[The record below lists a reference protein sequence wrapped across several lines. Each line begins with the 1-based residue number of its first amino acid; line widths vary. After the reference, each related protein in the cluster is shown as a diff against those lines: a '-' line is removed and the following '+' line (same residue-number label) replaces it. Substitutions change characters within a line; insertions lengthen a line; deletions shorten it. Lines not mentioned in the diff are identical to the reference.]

1 VDWQPS
7 PWFFQTPKTNTSD
20 FPGQRRGARHS
31 GVLVQYR
38 LQAQKIQRSS
48 HFDRCT
54 RRHHMLSLGTH
65 ASRPGIH
72 GVHVHQQFSVLWA
85 VAGTSCLKRLFS
97 MLKAGCHGFT
107 CNWQDGCA
115 ILAVFVNVYDHPQS
129 TRQLEREGRLSC
141 RCKFQCRTPTGLALQ
156 EPC

>member
-1 VDWQPS
+1 MQVGLIKGNGGSWEFDGILKSRFGKHLDSMKKHQTTPFWLLENIQFIPFPS
-7 PWFFQTPKTNTSD
+7 WIWT
-20 FPGQRRGARHS
+20 
-31 GVLVQYR
+31 L
-38 LQAQKIQRSS
+38 
-48 HFDRCT
+48 
-54 RRHHMLSLGTH
+54 
-65 ASRPGIH
+65 PGIH

-107 CNWQDGCA
+107 CNWQNGCA